1 MARKKPKLRITLTSS
16 PIGECP
22 NARRTLAALGLRRIR
37 QSVIQ
42 PANDSVLGMLRVV
55 EHLVTVEKA

>member
-1 MARKKPKLRITLTSS
+1 MPKKKAKLSITLHRS

-22 NARRTLAALGLRRIR
+22 NTRRTLAALGLRRIG

-42 PANDSVLGMLRVV
+42 PANDSVLGMLAAVG
-55 EHLVTVEKA
+55 HMVTVEKA